1 MFSKKDLQRLI
12 VPLIIEQFLSITI
25 GMADTVMV
33 SVCGEATVSGVSL
46 VDAINILLINIFSAL
61 ATGGAIVSSSISGA
75 RSRIRRVKQPSS
87 SSCRCLSSQLPLV
100 RCLSLVV
107 RRF

>member
-12 VPLIIEQFLSITI
+12 IPLIIEQFLAITI

-33 SVCGEATVSGVSL
+33 SSCGEAAVSGVSL

-61 ATGGAIVSSSISGA
+61 ATGGAII
-75 RSRIRRVKQPSS
+75 
-87 SSCRCLSSQLPLV
+87 SSQYIVVKNRIKLVKLPNSSYFP
-100 RCLSLVV
+100 CLFCLW
-107 RRF
+107 